1 METGRWARLADAQ
14 GLVVVSLA
22 LVDQVQLVADHQV
35 EVGLDLEVP
44 ALELEE
50 LLAELLAEMDEAV
63 EAPEELVLLGPK

>member
-1 METGRWARLADAQ
+1 M
-14 GLVVVSLA
+14 VVSLA

>member
-1 METGRWARLADAQ
+1 M
-14 GLVVVSLA
+14 VVSLA

-63 EAPEELVLLGPK
+63 EAPEELVLLGPKWSIN

>member
-1 METGRWARLADAQ
+1 M
-14 GLVVVSLA
+14 VVSLA

-50 LLAELLAEMDEAV
+50 LLAELLAEMGEAV